1 MRERVA
7 TPEKSKRA
15 PALGV
20 GQQLRLELL
29 ASLAYPPPIGMKDE
43 TEMACEARRPT

>member
-29 ASLAYPPPIGMKDE
+29 ASLAFPPPGMQDE